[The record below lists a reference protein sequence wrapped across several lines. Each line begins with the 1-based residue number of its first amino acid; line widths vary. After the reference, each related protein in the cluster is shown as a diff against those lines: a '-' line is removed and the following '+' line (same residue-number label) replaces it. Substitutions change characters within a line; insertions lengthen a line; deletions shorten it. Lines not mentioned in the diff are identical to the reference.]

1 MTPKQAD
8 AFEKFLRMLDSHGW
22 LPYFMVV
29 GSWAEFLYSEAEVLD
44 GFDPYLRTMDIDIL
58 VRNLRR
64 PSQKVSLVEAA
75 RKEGYVLAADYMDG
89 VTKLYDDS
97 GLEIEF
103 LIGQMG
109 SGTIPALATNVGVTA
124 QALRHLDVLL
134 HNPMEAHWRDMEVI
148 VPKPE
153 AYAAHKMAINDERK
167 AKAEKDAAEIKELW
181 PYLDRNTFDDIASK
195 MSKRE
200 RAHISCFMEEQGL
213 Q

>member
-58 VRNLRR
+58 
-64 PSQKVSLVEAA
+64 EAA

-200 RAHISCFMEEQGL
+200 RVHISCFMEEQGL